1 MGGLAW
7 ETTEESLKKVFE
19 AYGTTVE
26 ISIMRHPRTMCSR
39 GFGFVTLST
48 RAEAE
53 EACNHK
59 HTIDGRVV
67 EAKISAAPGV
77 GGQPSQQQPATTR
90 RKVFVGGLSAET
102 TDEDFRKYF
111 EQFGEISESQILQD
125 HLTGRSR
132 GFGFITFTSEETY
145 DKVFAKSRFHELK
158 GKLVEVKSA
167 TPRQQSKGYGGK
179 GGKGRGGGGMGRGG
193 GGGRMRMNMRNTLP
207 NYGFPPQGM
216 MPGGI
221 PIDARGLNPYPY
233 PPHMYSYPP
242 QVYSFGNG
250 SAVAAPTVLAPP
262 NQMGVPP
269 DPNSAAALYSV
280 YGGPGVAMPPPPPQV
295 YGQQGVYDPG
305 TVGSEAGG
313 NGNLPETVDG
323 Q

>member
-1 MGGLAW
+1 M
-7 ETTEESLKKVFE
+7 
-19 AYGTTVE
+19 
-26 ISIMRHPRTMCSR
+26 
-39 GFGFVTLST
+39 
-48 RAEAE
+48 
-53 EACNHK
+53 N
-59 HTIDGRVV
+59 
-67 EAKISAAPGV
+67 
-77 GGQPSQQQPATTR
+77 
-90 RKVFVGGLSAET
+90 
-102 TDEDFRKYF
+102 
-111 EQFGEISESQILQD
+111 
-125 HLTGRSR
+125 
-132 GFGFITFTSEETY
+132 
-145 DKVFAKSRFHELK
+145 
-158 GKLVEVKSA
+158 
-167 TPRQQSKGYGGK
+167 
-179 GGKGRGGGGMGRGG
+179 
-193 GGGRMRMNMRNTLP
+193 RMNMRNALP